1 MSALTPLPAQKPA
14 TAPAASTP
22 QTADRAQLRKAAQG
36 FEAIFVRQMLSA
48 ARAASLGGDDA
59 LFGGQAQETF
69 AAMRDERFAEIA
81 AKTGAF
87 GLAKQLETQLAR
99 LLPAAAPAAPASR
112 SASRSASGS
121 ASGAPAAL
129 TGQD

>member
-1 MSALTPLPAQKPA
+1 MSALTPLPPPKPA
-14 TAPAASTP
+14 TAPAAASTP

-36 FEAIFVRQMLSA
+36 FEDIFVRQMLSA
-48 ARAASLGGDDA
+48 ARAASLGGDGA

-99 LLPAAAPAAPASR
+99 LLPAAAPGAPAG
-112 SASRSASGS
+112 SASRS

-129 TGQD
+129 TGKD

>member
-1 MSALTPLPAQKPA
+1 MSSLSPPSGMPLTAAPSAAPSAAAL
-14 TAPAASTP
+14 ASAP

-36 FEAIFVRQMLSA
+36 FEAIFVRQMLTA

-81 AKTGAF
+81 ANTGAF
-87 GLAKQLETQLAR
+87 GLAKQLEAQLAR
-99 LLPAAAPAAPASR
+99 LLPTASAPAA
-112 SASRSASGS
+112 GK
-121 ASGAPAAL
+121 
-129 TGQD
+129 D

>member
-99 LLPAAAPAAPASR
+99 LLPAAAPGAPAAP
-112 SASRSASGS
+112 ASRSASGS

-129 TGQD
+129 TGKD